1 MKWIRGIAAF
11 AAAGALAF
19 GAMRLAEQPVAV
31 ASVREPLVAADA
43 IDSEKVAEV
52 VLERDGV
59 RHRFERRAGAWQQTE
74 PVVAAVDGWSMRQL
88 VSRVLKTESVRRV
101 ALDTRDAAARDA
113 ALAEAGLKP
122 AAARIELREEASAAG
137 GAAPRSVVIE
147 LGRRSLAGRAVARV
161 GGDGAGTGEGDGR
174 GAAGAAGG
182 TRAAA
187 SGSYHVV
194 DAALHEFALGRD
206 PKEFRRREVFAD
218 LGEVERIVFK
228 TPQGELTLARDGR
241 SYRLEAPVRTRA
253 DRVQVEELVDALRRA
268 KSSGFVS
275 DRPAELSAYGLAP
288 AMATLEVDSGGTR
301 RALLIGDAVSIGAQ
315 DRFGMLDGTTTV
327 VRLPAA
333 VLAPMLPRVERLI
346 DATASGVRARD
357 VAGIEL
363 TLGSNRLSL
372 RRETDGWSA
381 SASAQGADPSA
392 SLAGSV
398 ERDAVERLLKALI
411 ETRASSVELAAFP
424 SDEAVATVTF
434 LGFAGEPL
442 DTVRIA
448 RRAADSKMLLE
459 NGDGVLRA
467 HGSIDL
473 PLTAE
478 ELGFRAKSR

>member
-147 LGRRSLAGRAVARV
+147 LGRRSLAGRAFARV
-161 GGDGAGTGEGDGR
+161 DGGAVGAGVGAGEVDGR
-174 GAAGAAGG
+174 GAQGAAAGA
-182 TRAAA
+182 
-187 SGSYHVV
+187 SYHVV

>member
-19 GAMRLAEQPVAV
+19 GAMRLAEEPVAV

-147 LGRRSLAGRAVARV
+147 LGRRSLAGRAFARV
-161 GGDGAGTGEGDGR
+161 GGDAVGAGVGAGEGDSR
-174 GAAGAAGG
+174 GAQGAAAGA
-182 TRAAA
+182 
-187 SGSYHVV
+187 SYHVV